1 MLRFA
6 SFELDVRSRELR
18 RGTHVVRL
26 QDQPFE
32 ILQAM
37 LERPGEVVTR
47 EELARRLWPNG
58 TFVDFEHSLNAA
70 VKRLR
75 AALGDDA
82 DRPRFV
88 ETLPRRG
95 YRFIAAMIPAPGRR
109 ETTGEIVRLAVLP
122 FTNLSADS
130 GQDYFSDGLTDEM
143 IAQLGRLGRGR
154 LAVLAYSSSMVFKRT
169 TRRAREIGETLQ
181 VDYVLEGSVRRDG
194 DRVRIIARL
203 VETAS
208 ETPLWSE
215 TFDMRLADCLL
226 SAQVDVAAQIARA
239 LQMELVPGDDD
250 QPGGSHDAAAYQ
262 AYLKGRYH
270 WNQLSV
276 NRATGLL
283 DEEGLAQTVAR
294 FEEALQ
300 LDPGFAGA
308 AAALARAR
316 LARVDYGG
324 TCDRAAFDAAEES
337 ARRAIEIAPQL
348 ADAYIAMGDI
358 RRMRDFDWRG
368 AEAEYAHAIALNPSS
383 EVAHRV
389 YGLLLAALGRRREA
403 LHEAK
408 RAHALDPLCLVA
420 STSTAWVHYLAH
432 DYRTAAEQCAITLKL
447 EPAFL
452 PARRLMAAS
461 LQGLDRPCEA
471 LTELESA
478 LAQVPDDPVTLAWL
492 AHARAFA
499 GDAAGAT
506 RAAARVRAHAG
517 PRPLSL
523 YHLAIAELGDG
534 NPEAAMAALERAVED
549 RDPAVV
555 NIATEPRFAP
565 LHGNHCFTR
574 LVDRLGLT
582 TVA

>member
-1 MLRFA
+1 MVRFA

-18 RGTHVVRL
+18 SGSHVVRL
-26 QDQPFE
+26 QEQPFE
-32 ILQAM
+32 ILRAM
-37 LERPGEVVTR
+37 LEHPGEVVTR

-95 YRFIAAMIPAPGRR
+95 YRFIAPMTPVTGRR
-109 ETTGEIVRLAVLP
+109 ETTGEAVRLAVLP
-122 FTNLSADS
+122 FTNLSADAR
-130 GQDYFSDGLTDEM
+130 QEYFSDGLTDEM

-154 LAVLAYSSSMVFKRT
+154 LAVLAYWSSMVFKRT
-169 TRRAREIGETLQ
+169 TQRAREIGETLQ

-208 ETPLWSE
+208 ETPIWSE
-215 TFDMRLADCLL
+215 TFDLRLADCLL

-239 LQMELVPGDDD
+239 LQMELVPGDDA

-270 WNQLSV
+270 WNLLSV

-283 DEEGLAQTVAR
+283 DEDGLVQAVAH
-294 FEEALQ
+294 FEDALR

-316 LARVDYGG
+316 LARIDFCN
-324 TCDRAAFDAAEES
+324 TRASAAFDAAEDV

-348 ADAYIAMGDI
+348 AEAYIAMGDI

-368 AEAEYAHAIALNPSS
+368 AEAEYAQAIALNPSS
-383 EVAHRV
+383 EAAHRL

-432 DYRTAAEQCAITLKL
+432 DHHTAVEQCAMTLKL

-452 PARRLMAAS
+452 PARRLMAAA
-461 LQGLDRPCEA
+461 LQGVQRPHEA
-471 LTELESA
+471 IAELEKA
-478 LAQVPDDPVTLAWL
+478 LAQAPDDPVTLAWL
-492 AHARAFA
+492 VHARAAA
-499 GDAAGAT
+499 GDASGA
-506 RAAARVRAHAG
+506 AADAARVRAYAG

-523 YHLAIAELGDG
+523 YHLAIAELGDA
-534 NPEAAMAALERAVED
+534 NHPAALAALERAVEE
-549 RDPAVV
+549 RDPAVA
-555 NIATEPRFAP
+555 NIATEPRFAA
-565 LHGNHCFTR
+565 LHGNPCFTR

-582 TVA
+582 LA

>member
-18 RGTHVVRL
+18 RGTDVVRL
-26 QDQPFE
+26 QEQPFE
-32 ILQAM
+32 ILRAM
-37 LERPGEVVTR
+37 LEHPGEVVTR
-47 EELARRLWPNG
+47 EELARRLWPDG

-95 YRFIAAMIPAPGRR
+95 YRFIAPMTPASRR
-109 ETTGEIVRLAVLP
+109 ETTGEVVRLAVLP
-122 FTNLSADS
+122 FTNLSADAR
-130 GQDYFSDGLTDEM
+130 QEYFSDGLTDEM

-154 LAVLAYSSSMVFKRT
+154 LAVLAYWSSMVFKRT
-169 TRRAREIGETLQ
+169 TQRAREIGETLQ

-270 WNQLSV
+270 WNQVSV

-283 DEEGLAQTVAR
+283 DEEGLAQAVAHL
-294 FEEALQ
+294 EDALR

-316 LARVDYGG
+316 IARIDYCS
-324 TCDRAAFDAAEES
+324 TRARAAFDAAEDA

-368 AEAEYAHAIALNPSS
+368 AEAEYAQAIALNPSS
-383 EVAHRV
+383 EAAHRL

-432 DYRTAAEQCAITLKL
+432 DHRTAVEQCAMTLKL

-452 PARRLMAAS
+452 PARRLMAAA
-461 LQGLDRPCEA
+461 LQGLQRPDDA
-471 LTELESA
+471 IAELEKA
-478 LAQVPDDPVTLAWL
+478 LAQAPNDPVTLAWL
-492 AHARAFA
+492 VHARGAA
-499 GDAAGAT
+499 GDASGAAA
-506 RAAARVRAHAG
+506 AAARVRAYGG
-517 PRPLSL
+517 PRSLSL

-534 NPEAAMAALERAVED
+534 HHAAALIALERAVDE
-549 RDPAVV
+549 RDPAVA

-565 LHGNHCFTR
+565 LHGNQCFTR

-582 TVA
+582 AA

>member
-1 MLRFA
+1 VLRFA

-18 RGTHVVRL
+18 RGTDVVRL
-26 QDQPFE
+26 QEQPFE
-32 ILQAM
+32 ILRAM
-37 LERPGEVVTR
+37 LEHPGEVVTR
-47 EELARRLWPNG
+47 EELARRLWPDG

-95 YRFIAAMIPAPGRR
+95 YRFIAPMTPASRR
-109 ETTGEIVRLAVLP
+109 ETTGEVVRLAVLP
-122 FTNLSADS
+122 FTNLSADAR
-130 GQDYFSDGLTDEM
+130 QEYFSDGLTDEM

-154 LAVLAYSSSMVFKRT
+154 LAVLAYWSSMVFKRT
-169 TRRAREIGETLQ
+169 TQRAREIGETLQ

-270 WNQLSV
+270 WNQVSV

-283 DEEGLAQTVAR
+283 DEEGLAQAVAHL
-294 FEEALQ
+294 EDALR

-316 LARVDYGG
+316 IARIDYCS
-324 TCDRAAFDAAEES
+324 TRARAAFDAAEDA

-368 AEAEYAHAIALNPSS
+368 AEAEYAQAIALNPSS
-383 EVAHRV
+383 EAAHRL

-432 DYRTAAEQCAITLKL
+432 DHRTAVEQCAMTLKL

-452 PARRLMAAS
+452 PARRLMAAA
-461 LQGLDRPCEA
+461 LQGLQRPDDA
-471 LTELESA
+471 IAELEKA
-478 LAQVPDDPVTLAWL
+478 LAQAPNDPVTLAWL
-492 AHARAFA
+492 VHARGAA
-499 GDAAGAT
+499 GDASGAAA
-506 RAAARVRAHAG
+506 AAARVRAYGG
-517 PRPLSL
+517 PRSLSL

-534 NPEAAMAALERAVED
+534 HHAAALIALERAVDE
-549 RDPAVV
+549 RDPAVA

-565 LHGNHCFTR
+565 LHGNQCFTR

-582 TVA
+582 AA